1 MAEAFE
7 ITEGE
12 TRGRAAV
19 VRVRGRLDQGGVQ
32 ALLNHTSRV
41 LANEYNLVLN
51 LSQVSFIGSSG
62 VGALLVT
69 HELFREQGR
78 SVRFVELSAAVAM
91 AIQVLNLERFLPL
104 EASEDVAIS
113 QLAA

>member
-7 ITEGE
+7 ITAGE
-12 TRGRAAV
+12 SRGRAAV
-19 VRVRGRLDQGGVQ
+19 VRLRGRLDAGGVQ

-41 LANEYNLVLN
+41 LAAEQNLVLN

-69 HELFREQGR
+69 LEMFREQGCD
-78 SVRFVELSAAVAM
+78 VRFVELSAAVAA
-91 AIQVLNLERFLPL
+91 AIQVLNLDRFLPI

-113 QLAA
+113 KLAA